1 MSVSGSLRTTSER
14 PFDGREIAEVGG
26 LERPAPPE
34 SAPEI
39 VINARALTKVYTL
52 YPSPVKQFLDLLGVY
67 RVTPWRRPTFPVHQ
81 ALAHVDLT
89 IARGERVGIIG
100 RNGAGKTTLLKI
112 IIGAAEQTTG
122 SLSVRGNVQALMQVG
137 LGFHP
142 EFTGRENIRGSLLYT
157 GLNAE
162 ELRDAEEEI
171 IAFCELGAYLD
182 QPVRTYSLGM
192 QSRLQFACATA
203 IKPEILIVDEIL
215 GAGDAYFA
223 VKSSMRMERLAKSGC
238 TLLLVSHSMAQ
249 ILQFCE
255 RCIWI
260 DNGQIRRD
268 GPVRDVVGDY
278 EVHMSELAGQ
288 LGPADAGAATG
299 GRAVRLHEAREIALR
314 TTDIEKR
321 HTQSLNDEVKV
332 GDDSPDS
339 HRPFF
344 AMEATAG
351 RVRLP
356 DGQLAHRWAGEP
368 GLKLETISIYSGET
382 KVTRFQEGTD
392 VEFRGAVRAELDG
405 EVDFVVSITIFTL
418 AGLRVF
424 RLTSPRTRLHLAK
437 DEIARFCVRLE
448 PCRLLAGNYYV
459 NLIIIPGSEFIGAPR
474 RRYDLVAR
482 FCDFEVLS
490 TLRYTEDGI
499 VSHPAS
505 WRFNKG
511 RE

>member
-1 MSVSGSLRTTSER
+1 VSVSGSLQTTSEKSG
-14 PFDGREIAEVGG
+14 DGLIAEAGG
-26 LERPAPPE
+26 WERSATQQG
-34 SAPEI
+34 APEI
-39 VINARALTKVYTL
+39 AINARALTKVYTL
-52 YPSPVKQFLDLLGVY
+52 YPNAAQQFLGLLGVY
-67 RVTPWRRPTFPVHQ
+67 RVIPWRRPTFPVHR
-81 ALAHVDLT
+81 ALDHVDLT

-112 IIGAAEQTTG
+112 IGGAAEPTTG
-122 SLSVRGNVQALMQVG
+122 SLSVHGNVQALMEVG

-142 EFTGRENIRGSLLYT
+142 EFTGRENIRASLLYT

-162 ELRDAEEEI
+162 ELRDAEENI
-171 IAFCELGAYLD
+171 IAFCELGAYDD

-223 VKSSMRMERLAKSGC
+223 VKSSMRMEQLAKSGC
-238 TLLLVSHSMAQ
+238 TLLLVSHSMGQ

-268 GPVRDVVGDY
+268 GTARDVVGEY
-278 EVHMSELAGQ
+278 EVHMSELAYQ
-288 LGPADAGAATG
+288 LGPADTGAAQG
-299 GRAVRLHEAREIALR
+299 GMAVRLNEAREIGPQ
-314 TTDIEKR
+314 TTDIIEP
-321 HTQSLNDEVKV
+321 HTQSFIGEARA
-332 GDDSPDS
+332 GDDNPDG
-339 HRPFF
+339 HRPF
-344 AMEATAG
+344 AAVEATNG
-351 RVRLP
+351 RIRLP

-368 GLKLETISIYSGET
+368 GLKLETLSINCGET
-382 KVTRFQEGTD
+382 KVTKFQEGTD

-405 EVDFVVSITIFTL
+405 EVDFVVSITVFTL

-437 DEIARFCVRLE
+437 DETASFCARLE

-459 NLIIIPGSEFIGAPR
+459 NVNILPGSEFVGAPR

-482 FCDFEVLS
+482 FCDFEVIS

-505 WRFNKG
+505 WRFNVD
-511 RE
+511 R

>member
-1 MSVSGSLRTTSER
+1 MSVSGSLQTTSER
-14 PFDGREIAEVGG
+14 PVDGRDIAEIGDWK
-26 LERPAPPE
+26 RSAAQE

-39 VINARALTKVYTL
+39 VIDARALSKVYTL

-67 RVTPWRRPTFPVHQ
+67 RAAPWRRPTFPVHR
-81 ALAHVDLT
+81 ALDHVDLT

-112 IIGAAEQTTG
+112 ISGASEPTTG
-122 SLSVRGNVQALMQVG
+122 SLSVRGDVQALMQVG

-142 EFTGRENIRGSLLYT
+142 EFTGRENIRASLLYS

-162 ELRDAEEEI
+162 ELRDAEEDVI
-171 IAFCELGAYLD
+171 TFCELEAYLD

-192 QSRLQFACATA
+192 QSRLEFACATA

-238 TLLLVSHSMAQ
+238 TLILVSHSMAQ
-249 ILQFCE
+249 VLQFCE

-260 DNGQIRRD
+260 DSGQIRRD
-268 GPVRDVVGDY
+268 GPARDVVGEY
-278 EVHMSELAGQ
+278 EVHMSELADQ
-288 LGPADAGAATG
+288 LAPADAGAGKG
-299 GRAVRLHEAREIALR
+299 GMAVRLHEAREIGP
-314 TTDIEKR
+314 
-321 HTQSLNDEVKV
+321 HTPLLNNEATAGNDT
-332 GDDSPDS
+332 PNS
-339 HRPFF
+339 HRPFG
-344 AMEATAG
+344 AAEATDG
-351 RVRLP
+351 RIRLP
-356 DGQLAHRWAGEP
+356 DGQLAHRWASEP
-368 GLKLETISIYSGET
+368 GLKLEAFGIYADET
-382 KVTRFQEGTD
+382 KVTRFQEDTD
-392 VEFRGAVRAELDG
+392 IEFRGTVRAELDG
-405 EVDFVVSITIFTL
+405 EVDFVVVLTLFTL

-424 RLTSPRTRLHLAK
+424 RLDSPRTRLHLAK
-437 DEIARFCVRLE
+437 DEIARFWVRLE

-459 NLIIIPGSEFIGAPR
+459 NVNIIPGSEFLGAPR
-474 RRYDLVAR
+474 RRYDLLTN
-482 FCDFEVLS
+482 FCDFEVVS

-505 WRFNKG
+505 WRFNVG